1 MSTDEIKEMLN
12 NETWF
17 TASEA
22 FEKGFADSYET
33 QTKEEKEITS
43 YLNSNYSISQKID
56 VENEI
61 KEIKI
66 KFQNYKIK
74 IIKSRSERQIS

>member
-1 MSTDEIKEMLN
+1 MKHG
-12 NETWF
+12 F

-74 IIKSRSERQIS
+74 IIKIKK

>member
-1 MSTDEIKEMLN
+1 MKHGLLHL
-12 NETWF
+12 
-17 TASEA
+17 
-22 FEKGFADSYET
+22 KRLKRFADSYET

-74 IIKSRSERQIS
+74 IIKIKK

>member
-1 MSTDEIKEMLN
+1 MKHGLLHLKRLK
-12 NETWF
+12 
-17 TASEA
+17 
-22 FEKGFADSYET
+22 KGFADSYET

-74 IIKSRSERQIS
+74 IIKIKK

>member
-1 MSTDEIKEMLN
+1 MKHGLLHLKRLKKVLQTLMKR
-12 NETWF
+12 
-17 TASEA
+17 
-22 FEKGFADSYET
+22 K
-33 QTKEEKEITS
+33 TKEEKEITS

-74 IIKSRSERQIS
+74 IIKIKK